1 MAKKRIYEIAR
12 QYNISSDALVSMLRE
27 LDHDVKSHMSV
38 MDEKMILD
46 VNMKFEQIKLAA
58 REDQARKK
66 QMAERAATKDEEKKA
81 AAKSGKP
88 YNKQATPPDKK
99 GAGTEAQSDKKT
111 DGDKVVDRDVGAVRR
126 KIKRIKL
133 IKKR

>member
-46 VNMKFEQIKLAA
+46 VNLHVV
-58 REDQARKK
+58 
-66 QMAERAATKDEEKKA
+66 
-81 AAKSGKP
+81 G
-88 YNKQATPPDKK
+88 
-99 GAGTEAQSDKKT
+99 EASEYT
-111 DGDKVVDRDVGAVRR
+111 NHT
-126 KIKRIKL
+126 
-133 IKKR
+133 